1 MILVLILQVK
11 FNVNKFM
18 SKFFIMNNFF
28 LILIFFKEK
37 NLLLN
42 YCLWMNKLQMI
53 IVLCILTMFIVL
65 IYNYQRIYIILIMK
79 YIKKKIK

>member
-1 MILVLILQVK
+1 MILVLILLVK

-28 LILIFFKEK
+28 LILIFFKEI

-53 IVLCILTMFIVL
+53 IVLYILTMFIVL